1 MTVTATINIKKGTIG
16 PREIVTGSTED
27 SSVFDTRQDPSFK
40 KEKGYKGSGKRTNDT
55 VYETKRN
62 QYLSRMNEL
71 DSEIAKSRAKLS
83 QLNEQISNILNR
95 ESNKGARGELLT
107 KIQSLKSQRQSLEEV
122 RAPILGKL
130 KDLQY
135 EMKAKQDELAVA
147 KEKLPLKRVED
158 IDKKVMEI
166 EHQLETGSVGKLI
179 EEKRMVAEV
188 TKLKKNR
195 KALEALT
202 NEQRAV
208 DNIKRELDTTRA
220 VLNEKEHTIN
230 EIRDQIKKVSSELNA
245 LPDDKNSRQSK
256 IQSLITEK
264 EETKKRLDHLHGEK
278 NLCYTDF
285 QAAREA
291 HELWTEQDRLRRD
304 EFFKRK
310 EIENEIAKLR
320 SEMENLNLPPCIDQI
335 NECENLQHYLRTS
348 ILRIPTATNRI
359 ATSEN
364 NTKVPPVLDA
374 RKVENMDK
382 SEFVPLKK
390 LRDENEDSLYVL
402 EGHSQ
407 KHGKKK
413 TGTSTNS
420 TFKLPFW
427 VVAGLEELEVG
438 VVTTLEQVEDAVTRL
453 DQVKHEFEK
462 KQHEQLKTVDDKR
475 ADIQNKIQ
483 QQQNRLENIASEI
496 AESRANHNANNINQQ
511 YKKGK
516 GKAIDTSGS
525 GKSSVSVSN

>member
-1 MTVTATINIKKGTIG
+1 MTATATINTKKGTMGSRAIA
-16 PREIVTGSTED
+16 TGSTED
-27 SSVFDTRQDPSFK
+27 SSVHDTKQDHSK

-55 VYETKRN
+55 VYETKRE

-71 DSEIAKSRAKLS
+71 DSEIGKGRAKLS
-83 QLNEQISNILNR
+83 HLNEQISNILNR
-95 ESNKGARGELLT
+95 ESNKGVRGELLT
-107 KIQSLKSQRQSLEEV
+107 KIQSLKSQRQSLEEA

-130 KDLQY
+130 KDLQHD
-135 EMKAKQDELAVA
+135 MKTKQDELATA

-158 IDKKVMEI
+158 IDKKIMEI

-208 DNIKRELDTTRA
+208 DSIKRELDTTRA
-220 VLNEKEHTIN
+220 LLNEKEHIIN
-230 EIRDQIKKVSSELNA
+230 GIRDQIKKVSSELNA
-245 LPDDKNSRQSK
+245 LPDDKNSKQSK
-256 IQSLITEK
+256 IQSLISEK

-285 QAAREA
+285 QTAREA
-291 HELWTEQDRLRRD
+291 HESWMEQDRLRRD

-320 SEMENLNLPPCIDQI
+320 SEMENLDLPPCIDQI
-335 NECENLQHYLRTS
+335 NGCENLQHYLKTN
-348 ILRIPTATNRI
+348 ILRVPVATNNI
-359 ATSEN
+359 TTNETNA
-364 NTKVPPVLDA
+364 KVPPVLDA
-374 RKVENMDK
+374 RKVEKMDK
-382 SEFVPLKK
+382 EEFVPLKK

-407 KHGKKK
+407 KHNKKK
-413 TGTSTNS
+413 AGTNTNS

-427 VVAGLEELEVG
+427 VVAGLEELGVG
-438 VVTTLEQVEDAVTRL
+438 VVTTLEQVEDAVNKL

-475 ADIQNKIQ
+475 DDIQNKIQ
-483 QQQNRLENIASEI
+483 QQQKRLENIASEV
-496 AESRANHNANNINQQ
+496 AEARANQNVNNNGQQ

-516 GKAIDTSGS
+516 GKAIDTTGPR
-525 GKSSVSVSN
+525 KTPVPVSN